1 VREVGHGAECKQ
13 WKLRLM
19 RGLYERVWPRHEIL
33 PLFRF
38 IAWLLVLPA
47 ALNREFWHCASSRGK
62 AYAIGDEC

>member
-47 ALNREFWHCASSRGK
+47 ALNREFWHALRKFERKSVCYR
-62 AYAIGDEC
+62 